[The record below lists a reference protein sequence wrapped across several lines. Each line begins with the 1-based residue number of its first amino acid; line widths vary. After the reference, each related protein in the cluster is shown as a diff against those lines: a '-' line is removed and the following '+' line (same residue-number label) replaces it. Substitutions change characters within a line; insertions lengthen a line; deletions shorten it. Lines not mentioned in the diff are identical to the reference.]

1 MKARFRLLKM
11 NSRGGTFYSVD
22 CETGK
27 RASLGTADEYEALQ
41 IINAKNESLRQGW
54 LNLQLGRVY
63 LSGTDSGGRD
73 ADLAA
78 CHDCHRGLKGAGER
92 KPVPLGKGD

>member
-1 MKARFRLLKM
+1 
-11 NSRGGTFYSVD
+11 VD

-27 RASLGTADEYEALQ
+27 RASLGAAEEYEALQ

-63 LSGTDSGGRD
+63 LSETDSEPSRMFRLAQNGMKSLVGKRTGGLSQTKRWSV
-73 ADLAA
+73 LSVLS
-78 CHDCHRGLKGAGER
+78 H
-92 KPVPLGKGD
+92 